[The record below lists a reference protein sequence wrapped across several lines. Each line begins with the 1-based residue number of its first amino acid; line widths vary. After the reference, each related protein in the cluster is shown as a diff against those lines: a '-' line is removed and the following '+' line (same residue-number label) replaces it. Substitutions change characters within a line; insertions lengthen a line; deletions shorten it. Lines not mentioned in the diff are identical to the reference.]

1 MKARVLATSD
11 GDYRGFISAAAAGDL
26 GRAEFQGVCATC
38 HGMQGEGGYGPNLSQ
53 NPLLTQ
59 ASGLA
64 AIVRDGR
71 GNMPPVGDSWTKTQ
85 MSALIAFAKSHVYKG
100 ASTSGG

>member
-1 MKARVLATSD
+1 VIVTAD
-11 GDYRGFISAAAAGDL
+11 GDYRAFVSATAAGEL

-38 HGMQGEGGYGPNLSQ
+38 HGMKGEGGYGPNLSH

-64 AIVRDGR
+64 AIVRSGR
-71 GNMPPVGDSWTKTQ
+71 GNMPPVGDSWTNAQ
-85 MSALIAFAKSHVYKG
+85 MSALIQYAKSKVYTG